1 MDEAPAEDRVATE
14 QLSQGADSSI
24 FEINDFTN
32 ATPWER
38 YIKLPVQAK
47 TSRVTSTESEFSEFD
62 QCPVQDTSVYCQL
75 QYILRILYAVSRR
88 PIL

>member
-38 YIKLPVQAK
+38 YICFPK
-47 TSRVTSTESEFSEFD
+47 TSRVISTESEFSEFD
-62 QCPVQDTSVYCQL
+62 QCPVQDTSVYYQL
-75 QYILRILYAVSRR
+75 QFILRILYAVSRR